1 MATRRKRRETF
12 GICLGRL
19 SRLWRAEIDRRL
31 STHGITDAQG
41 LTLLHLSRLEE
52 PATQKMLAA
61 AVGVQEPTMARML
74 DRLELEGL
82 VRREVAHSDRRAR
95 AIHLTPE
102 AAPGLARIRKVAESL
117 RDELFD
123 GIDDA
128 ELDVCLVVFEQLVAR
143 LSKPAPTATDS
154 AKTSEGTG
162 A

>member
-1 MATRRKRRETF
+1 MATRRKRREAF
-12 GICLGRL
+12 GIYLGRL

-41 LTLLHLSRLEE
+41 LTLLPLSRLEE

-74 DRLELEGL
+74 DRLEVDGL
-82 VRREVAHSDRRAR
+82 VRREASQSDRRAR
-95 AIHLTPE
+95 SIRLTPE
-102 AAPGLARIRKVAESL
+102 AAPGLSRIRKVAESL

-143 LSKPAPTATDS
+143 LSNSAPTATDS
-154 AKTSEGTG
+154 AKTSEETG
-162 A
+162 E